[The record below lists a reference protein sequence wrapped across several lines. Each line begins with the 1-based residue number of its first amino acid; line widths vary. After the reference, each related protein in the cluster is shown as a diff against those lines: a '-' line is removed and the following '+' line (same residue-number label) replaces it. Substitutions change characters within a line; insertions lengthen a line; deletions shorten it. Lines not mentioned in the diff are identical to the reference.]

1 MKHTSRKSQP
11 VQEDREEVSWFS
23 RDEPVADLTAR
34 DAFGHQAHSAA
45 LARAALEAEPPF
57 TIGLFGEWGVG
68 KTTVTKEHFGRALLE
83 RARLEGQSVAYA
95 YFDVWKYEDDSL
107 RRAFLQELALQL
119 RVQKQ
124 LSDYDPKVE
133 LSDLVWDVQEP
144 GGERLR
150 FSVRRAIVSL
160 IYGLAT
166 AGIAWVAFQLFGPRL
181 GMPEGQRLATALV
194 AGIAVALA
202 KEARTVFVVSEARL
216 SRRSLDSP
224 EMFEEKFSALM
235 NRVKADRLVIVVDN
249 LDRCASD
256 RVLQVLGT
264 IKTFLE
270 PVKAKRKPIF
280 VIPCSDRTIK
290 AQVQHKAGL
299 LDDDADEFLR
309 KFFNAGIRINPI
321 LEEEMREYVEAEL
334 SGLRLGEQLTDQER
348 EGLLQV
354 VTIAFRANP
363 RRVKQFFNSLVSKL
377 LLIEEREATEII
389 APPISGEVAFLAKMT
404 AIEENWNRFYD
415 AVERDP
421 RVLTETTQLA
431 VGTIR
436 EATERVA
443 EFTGDLTLLAFLRGT
458 RRIVSDNVRAFM
470 RLKLARMEREIP
482 DYREFRAAL
491 LDGRLDDLRQ
501 ILERDQD
508 GSET

>member
-1 MKHTSRKSQP
+1 
-11 VQEDREEVSWFS
+11 V
-23 RDEPVADLTAR
+23 
-34 DAFGHQAHSAA
+34 
-45 LARAALEAEPPF
+45 
-57 TIGLFGEWGVG
+57 
-68 KTTVTKEHFGRALLE
+68 
-83 RARLEGQSVAYA
+83 
-95 YFDVWKYEDDSL
+95 
-107 RRAFLQELALQL
+107 
-119 RVQKQ
+119 
-124 LSDYDPKVE
+124 
-133 LSDLVWDVQEP
+133 
-144 GGERLR
+144 
-150 FSVRRAIVSL
+150 
-160 IYGLAT
+160 
-166 AGIAWVAFQLFGPRL
+166 
-181 GMPEGQRLATALV
+181 ALV
-194 AGIAVALA
+194 
-202 KEARTVFVVSEARL
+202 KEARTVFVVSESRL
-216 SRRSLDSP
+216 TRRSLDSP
-224 EMFEEKFSALM
+224 EMFEEKFSDLM

-290 AQVQHKAGL
+290 AQVKQEAGL

-334 SGLRLGEQLTDQER
+334 SGLRLGEGLPDNER
-348 EGLLQV
+348 EGLVQV
-354 VTIAFRANP
+354 VTVAFRANP
-363 RRVKQFFNSLVSKL
+363 RRVKQFFNSLASKL
-377 LLIEEREATEII
+377 LLIEEREATGII
-389 APPISGEVAFLAKMT
+389 APAISGEVAFLGKMT
-404 AIEENWNRFYD
+404 AIEENWSRFYD

-421 RVLTETTQLA
+421 RVLAETTQLA
-431 VGTIR
+431 VGTVR

-482 DYREFRAAL
+482 DYRDFRAAL

-501 ILERDQD
+501 ILEREQD